1 MPLLSELSDLRGRLQ
16 DDLFPY
22 LEESLGPL
30 GPRYRQLI
38 TVFEMAPI
46 GGFIARWSGGR
57 GRPPVD
63 RVPLARAFIA
73 KTVFN
78 IPTTTALI
86 ERLENDKT
94 LRRLCGWHRVRAV
107 PGAHT
112 FSRAFAEFAESA
124 LPTRLHEA
132 LVVATHK
139 GELIEH
145 VSRDATAIEARE
157 KPVKVKAIKRCRK
170 KRKPQKGE
178 PGWESV
184 RRLERQRSMT
194 LAEMLADLPK
204 HCAVGAKPNAKGH
217 KSYWVGYK
225 LHLDIADGGIPITGL
240 LTSASLNDSQ
250 AAIPLATMTARRV
263 TNLYELMDAS
273 YDAPEIAAACRDL
286 GRVPIVPEQPR
297 RDAQKK
303 AELAAESKA
312 RSAINFQT
320 PEQARYRNRTTAER
334 VNARLKDE
342 FGGRFVRVR
351 GHLKVMCHLMFGIL
365 ALTVDQLMRLLG
377 G

>member
-16 DDLFPY
+16 GDLFPY

-30 GPRYRQLI
+30 GSRYQQLV
-38 TVFEMAPI
+38 TVFEMAPL
-46 GGFIARWSGGR
+46 GGFITQWRGGS

-63 RVPLARAFIA
+63 RVPVARAFIA

-86 ERLENDKT
+86 ERLDNDST
-94 LRRLCGWHRVRAV
+94 LRRLCGWHRRRAV

-112 FSRAFAEFAESA
+112 FSRAFAEFAASA
-124 LPTRLHEA
+124 LPARIHEA
-132 LVVATHK
+132 LIRATHK
-139 GELIEH
+139 GELVEH
-145 VSRDATAIEARE
+145 IARDATAIEARE

-170 KRKPQKGE
+170 QKKPQKGE
-178 PGWESV
+178 PGWETV

-194 LAEMLADLPK
+194 LAEMLADLPT

-217 KSYWVGYK
+217 KSFWVGYK
-225 LHLDIADGGIPITGL
+225 LHLDVADGCIPVTAL

-263 TNLYELMDAS
+263 TNLYDLMDAS
-273 YDAPEIAAACRDL
+273 YDAPEIAAACRGL
-286 GRVPIVPEQPR
+286 GRVPIIPQQPR
-297 RDAQKK
+297 RDAEKK
-303 AELAAESKA
+303 AQMTAEAKA
-312 RSAINFQT
+312 RSAINFET
-320 PEQARYRNRTTAER
+320 PEQVRYRNRTTAER

-351 GHLKVMCHLMFGIL
+351 GHAKVMCHLMFGVL
-365 ALTVDQLMRLLG
+365 ALTVDQLMRLAG
-377 G
+377 